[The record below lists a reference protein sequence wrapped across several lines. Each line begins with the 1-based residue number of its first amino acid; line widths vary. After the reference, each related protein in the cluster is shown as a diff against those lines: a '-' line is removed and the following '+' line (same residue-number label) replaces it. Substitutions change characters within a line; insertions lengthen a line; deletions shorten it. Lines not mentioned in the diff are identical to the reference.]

1 MRELDT
7 SGLKCPLPVLKAKK
21 ALRSMETGDQLRVV
35 STDPSSVQDFADYCD
50 NAGHTLLISDAGDT
64 LFTYVIEKG
73 EPGACFRSDK
83 YGNY

>member
-50 NAGHTLLISDAGDT
+50 NAGHTLMVSDAGDT

-73 EPGACFRSDK
+73 
-83 YGNY
+83 